1 MRSTHFLSVCRFGT
15 AFLEQSSMVPNVR
28 NGVELSMVMAP
39 FQIYLSFQQFFA
51 DCMQIWVLRPANSRA
66 QLVIW
71 GLLNVSLAE
80 QHQNLCD
87 LRAACRRAWGQGIA
101 GKEVHSDCPLHGGP
115 CVCADSAAVRE
126 RIERSGLRDVIP
138 LIFRIAIQNGNQL
151 FQTERGVRCKFSV
164 SDAVDNTGFRC
175 PIQNGQDEAMR

>member
-1 MRSTHFLSVCRFGT
+1 
-15 AFLEQSSMVPNVR
+15 
-28 NGVELSMVMAP
+28 
-39 FQIYLSFQQFFA
+39 
-51 DCMQIWVLRPANSRA
+51 MQIWVLRPANSRA

-175 PIQNGQDEAMR
+175 PINSCAVPVRRQIRKVAFQRGRLLSMRQRIVTIIARVIAASGENVDALVPFIRPFSVT

>member
-1 MRSTHFLSVCRFGT
+1 M
-15 AFLEQSSMVPNVR
+15 
-28 NGVELSMVMAP
+28 MAP

-87 LRAACRRAWGQGIA
+87 LRADAACVLAAERR
-101 GKEVHSDCPLHGGP
+101 
-115 CVCADSAAVRE
+115 DSWAPPEHLTPVYLRPPQAQRE
-126 RIERSGLRDVIP
+126 RAARLGR
-138 LIFRIAIQNGNQL
+138 
-151 FQTERGVRCKFSV
+151 
-164 SDAVDNTGFRC
+164 
-175 PIQNGQDEAMR
+175 EAGA

>member
-1 MRSTHFLSVCRFGT
+1 M
-15 AFLEQSSMVPNVR
+15 
-28 NGVELSMVMAP
+28 MAP

-51 DCMQIWVLRPANSRA
+51 DCLQIWVLRPANSRA

-101 GKEVHSDCPLHGGP
+101 GKEVHSDCPLLAGLAYALTALP
-115 CVCADSAAVRE
+115 SVNESSEADFETLYPLFSA
-126 RIERSGLRDVIP
+126 
-138 LIFRIAIQNGNQL
+138 
-151 FQTERGVRCKFSV
+151 
-164 SDAVDNTGFRC
+164 
-175 PIQNGQDEAMR
+175 